1 MRWYRLRLP
10 ADQERWGLEYR
21 LHRGNGHPVA
31 FAVRLRCAGGIGE
44 IIDAWLRFDL
54 AIEVICAAQR
64 EVVAGMIAAGGEI
77 QHFGQPG
84 DVEGIGAGQGGEP
97 KLAQLKVNTSR

>member
-1 MRWYRLRLP
+1 M
-10 ADQERWGLEYR
+10 GLEYR
-21 LHRGNGHPVA
+21 LHRGMGTSC

-84 DVEGIGAGQGGEP
+84 DVEA
-97 KLAQLKVNTSR
+97 